1 MTTTVDDE
9 WLLFLNQS
17 SKNDD
22 NYNDNYN
29 GNCNDNYNGNDN
41 YNDNIDDNYND
52 NINGNYNDNYNDN
65 IINNNEINI
74 NKAPEP
80 TNIYISTKSKIAYLN
95 IAIDLNIFWDIPI
108 ISYNTPTNG
117 VLKKQMKFV
126 SLSEE
131 QVQFIENKLKN
142 ETYYE
147 QYIISHIDNP
157 NSRIKYKD
165 VRKIS
170 IGISKKDIMSCRI
183 KKKQAFYNCF
193 VMIIRLNIDGIF
205 KEYHTKI
212 FNTGKVEIP
221 GIQNDYSYNQV
232 LNYIIELLQPHMSD
246 KLMYGSNFDT
256 VLINSNF
263 NCGYQIN
270 RDILYEILKYK
281 YKFHA
286 IYDPCSYPG
295 IQCKF
300 YYNINEENQ
309 TGVLKLNKDS
319 IQVSFMIFRTG
330 SILIVGMCEEYVI
343 QKIYEVLKEI
353 FKNEFH
359 KICYK
364 IIDLKT
370 LNKEKE
376 KKKKIRKRIINVYS
390 NIETTHTT

>member
-1 MTTTVDDE
+1 MTNTIDDE
-9 WLLFLNQS
+9 WMQFLNQT
-17 SKNDD
+17 SKKDTIYTNT
-22 NYNDNYN
+22 NINNKHTNISNDND
-29 GNCNDNYNGNDN
+29 NDNNNDN
-41 YNDNIDDNYND
+41 DNDNNND
-52 NINGNYNDNYNDN
+52 NNDKSYNAFENQ
-65 IINNNEINI
+65 
-74 NKAPEP
+74 KAPEP

-95 IAIDLNIFWDIPI
+95 IPIDLNIFWDIPI

-131 QVQFIENKLKN
+131 QVQFIENRLKQ
-142 ETYYE
+142 EIYYE

-232 LNYIIELLQPHMSD
+232 LNYIIELLQPHIPD

-270 RDILYEILKYK
+270 RDILYELLKYK
-281 YKFHA
+281 YNFHA

-300 YYNINEENQ
+300 YYNTNEENQ

-319 IQVSFMIFRTG
+319 IEVSFMIFRTG

-376 KKKKIRKRIINVYS
+376 KKKKIRKRIINVS
-390 NIETTHTT
+390 SMTCNTIM